1 MASPNGE
8 YSDGLEIISIGTL
21 YEGSL
26 EKKYWSS
33 SRGKDRYPYPVGY
46 QAVRTHIG
54 IVYSMEIREGL
65 KGPLF
70 AISSNDGESSTGQTP
85 DIAWESFQKKGGPRV
100 KSGLGK
106 RFSCRIGGVELF
118 GFRNPLVQRLL
129 RELITNVS
137 GKAQQSILSSNFSN
151 GDGGV
156 EPETR
161 SPDSILYPDLSP
173 SLGKPQNMRK
183 RTRKHKLKT
192 LNSASGTSLKRLQT
206 QVSFDNTEISITT
219 GGNGS
224 SHNGRRCLSSSTL
237 KEDCRVNQDTG
248 ASPLSIDRL
257 TLVDKGIDPIPIKDY
272 SIHQSPEFADYHGQK
287 LVLLQEIRFVNPQNS
302 SFSWLPSDPS
312 NEEKNPHRLP
322 SAENKVCNSLLETE
336 DNNGENINL
345 PDSNIASGFDL
356 CVPDTFELVHEV
368 VADSDEEFY
377 KEKSCNYKNELVEAN
392 KVGCEELVM
401 DMHSEQHSEP
411 SISYASS
418 EKSEHDSVGQEPANS
433 MMTLLLPQVLPLLKK
448 TPRNK
453 QPAPHNSGI
462 ALFIKDPSLEFSAV
476 KSAGENEDGTLIEGH
491 NVQHEQVMSFGPV
504 RGSESI
510 SQDVNRVVPDSLED
524 GQFGD
529 HDIDHRPL
537 CSDLVTDSNTAFEQK
552 EYNLGTWKSVVCG
565 GEDQEF
571 SNLNAETGGKVE
583 VLLGEVSD
591 AQNKMVGNDNFVP
604 DSPLSCISPDRQILL
619 DAEPPINAPLNTNG
633 SSLCPQTQSGVGSF
647 TKEEL
652 RLDCNKDT
660 PPKPTFSPQ
669 SRLLSSTGEAMPKSD
684 IIKSVPAK
692 GPVNSSAR
700 FHGKETASS
709 SQLVASCS
717 KASNLEL
724 PFLSSSVM
732 KRNKSITSDPPE
744 SILVRYQ
751 RKRRS
756 TAMKL
761 QNTDNPG
768 GHPDYISHQNQ
779 ESIDRLQPS
788 STRCIEDDRI
798 KGVESSF
805 VSQKGVGS
813 ETDRAFMEMPDLAH
827 STRNHSGPISESI
840 CRNTIEDCVPEAYAA
855 AQSETG
861 VVETSG
867 SFCNRLVS
875 VGSETKTGEHHQG
888 LNAEKGMA
896 RPKGTF
902 IYMSSSSSLSEAVAV
917 QEKSEDVEKHH
928 FDSVTELEN
937 RFSLDKEPNEDSK
950 NIVELLGSYL
960 HPSPVL
966 SMQLIS
972 QGDDIHICVLCGL
985 LQDRNRVLF
994 IYKVPIKEAKGGCP
1008 SFLGYTSF
1016 ILPGSGTTFARENAF
1031 ERSGWQFTPDGQYL
1045 VLPNSVKAASCR
1057 NQSALCSCSVC
1068 KSDCLEENAL
1078 KIVHVKLG
1086 YVAPV
1091 AKLKTAENV
1100 CCILV
1105 CEPNHLVAAE
1115 ENGGL
1120 HVWAMNSRWSAW
1132 ENEFE
1137 LPGLGYIS
1145 PSLVEL
1151 KRVPN
1156 CDSLLVGQDGFGN
1169 FGLWDISKRILLSR
1183 YSYTGSSVI
1192 QVLPIG
1198 FFRVPSFSG
1207 ADAEEHIN
1215 GIMVATKACFS
1226 SSCEDPA
1233 FLSPND
1239 EGMAVWVFIYA
1250 AGDSEIQYQHRSSGI
1265 KPRPT
1270 GCWRLAL
1277 LVKNTLILGSA
1288 LDPRASAVDAS
1299 AGYGVIGTTD
1309 GLVHIWELTTGMKQA
1324 DLPNNIKGGSVS
1336 CIASDKSG
1344 VVAVA
1349 NEQGHLLV
1357 YATLSK
1363 GFEKLVCR

>member
-8 YSDGLEIISIGTL
+8 NSDGLEIISIGTL
-21 YEGSL
+21 YQGSL

-33 SRGKDRYPYPVGY
+33 SRGKDRYPYPIGY

-70 AISSNDGESSTGQTP
+70 AISSNDGESCIGQTP

-137 GKAQQSILSSNFSN
+137 GKAQPSILSSNFSN

-156 EPETR
+156 DPETR

-173 SLGKPQNMRK
+173 SLGKPHNMRK
-183 RTRKHKLKT
+183 RTRTHKLKT
-192 LNSASGTSLKRLQT
+192 LNSASGASLKRLQT
-206 QVSFDNTEISITT
+206 QVSCYNTEISTSSA
-219 GGNGS
+219 GNGS
-224 SHNGRRCLSSSTL
+224 SHNERRCLSSSTL
-237 KEDCRVNQDTG
+237 KEDCQVNKNTG

-257 TLVDKGIDPIPIKDY
+257 TLVDKESDPIPIKDC
-272 SIHQSPEFADYHGQK
+272 SIHQSPEFADYHGQNS
-287 LVLLQEIRFVNPQNS
+287 VLSQEIRFVNPQNS
-302 SFSWLPSDPS
+302 SFSCLPSDTS
-312 NEEKNPHRLP
+312 NEEKNLNRST
-322 SAENKVCNSLLETE
+322 SAENKVNSLLEIE
-336 DNNGENINL
+336 DKNGENINL
-345 PDSNIASGFDL
+345 PDSNTATGFDL
-356 CVPDTFELVHEV
+356 CVPDILELLHEV
-368 VADSDEEFY
+368 IADSYEEFD

-392 KVGCEELVM
+392 KVSCEELVM

-411 SISYASS
+411 SLSYASF

-433 MMTLLLPQVLPLLKK
+433 MMTLLLPQALPLLKK
-448 TPRNK
+448 IPRNK
-453 QPAPHNSGI
+453 QPAAHSSGI
-462 ALFIKDPSLEFSAV
+462 SLFVKDPYLDFSTV
-476 KSAGENEDGTLIEGH
+476 KSLRENEAGILVEGH
-491 NVQHEQVMSFGPV
+491 NVQHEQVMHSFGPV
-504 RGSESI
+504 RGSEFV

-537 CSDLVTDSNTAFEQK
+537 FCDLVTDCNTAFEQK
-552 EYNLGTWKSVVCG
+552 EYNPDTWKSVVCG
-565 GEDQEF
+565 GEGQEF
-571 SNLNAETGGKVE
+571 SNLNDETNGKVE
-583 VLLGEVSD
+583 ALLGEVSE
-591 AQNKMVGNDNFVP
+591 AQNKMTGNDIFVP

-619 DAEPPINAPLNTNG
+619 DTEPIDAPLNTNG
-633 SSLCPQTQSGVGSF
+633 NSLCPQIQSGVGRF

-660 PPKPTFSPQ
+660 PLKPTFSPQ
-669 SRLLSSTGEAMPKSD
+669 SRLLSSTGKAMPKSD
-684 IIKSVPAK
+684 IIKFVPDN

-700 FHGKETASS
+700 FHGKETVSS

-724 PFLSSSVM
+724 PFLPSSLM
-732 KRNKSITSDPPE
+732 KSNKSLTSDPPE
-744 SILVRYQ
+744 PKLVQYQ

-756 TAMKL
+756 TATKL
-761 QNTDNPG
+761 QNIDNSR
-768 GHPDYISHQNQ
+768 GHPDYVSHQNQ
-779 ESIDRLQPS
+779 ESIDYLHPS
-788 STRCIEDDRI
+788 STRCIEDDRVN
-798 KGVESSF
+798 GVESSF
-805 VSQKGVGS
+805 VSQKGVGL
-813 ETDRAFMEMPDLAH
+813 ETDRAFMQMPDLAH
-827 STRNHSGPISESI
+827 STRNHCGPLTESKI
-840 CRNTIEDCVPEAYAA
+840 CRNTREDCVPEAYTAT
-855 AQSETG
+855 QSEIG
-861 VVETSG
+861 VGEASG

-875 VGSETKTGEHHQG
+875 VGSETKTGEQRHG
-888 LNAEKGMA
+888 LNAEKSMA

-902 IYMSSSSSLSEAVAV
+902 IYMSSSSLSEAVSV
-917 QEKSEDVEKHH
+917 QEKSISDVEKHH
-928 FDSVTELEN
+928 LDSVTELEN
-937 RFSLDKEPNEDSK
+937 CFSLDTEPNEDST

-972 QGDDIHICVLCGL
+972 HGDGIHICVLCGL
-985 LQDRNRVLF
+985 LRDRNRVLF
-994 IYKVPIKEAKGGCP
+994 IYKVPRNEAKGGCP

-1045 VLPNSVKAASCR
+1045 VLPNSIKAASCR

-1086 YVAPV
+1086 YVDPV
-1091 AKLKTAENV
+1091 AKLKTVESI

-1132 ENEFE
+1132 ENEFD

-1151 KRVPN
+1151 KRVPK

-1198 FFRVPSFSG
+1198 FFRIPSSSG
-1207 ADAEEHIN
+1207 ADIEEHMN
-1215 GIMVATKACFS
+1215 RIMAATQACFS

-1233 FLSPND
+1233 FFSPND
-1239 EGMAVWVFIYA
+1239 EGIAIWLFIYA
-1250 AGDSEIQYQHRSSGI
+1250 AGDSEVQYQHTSSGI

-1288 LDPRASAVDAS
+1288 LDSRASAVDAS

-1309 GLVHIWELTTGMKQA
+1309 GLVCIWELTTGMKLV

-1357 YATLSK
+1357 YGTLSK

>member
-8 YSDGLEIISIGTL
+8 DSDGLEIISIGTL
-21 YEGSL
+21 YKGSL

-33 SRGKDRYPYPVGY
+33 SRGKDRYPYPIGY

-65 KGPLF
+65 KGPSF

-151 GDGGV
+151 GDGRV

-173 SLGKPQNMRK
+173 SLGNPENMRK
-183 RTRKHKLKT
+183 RTRKHNLKT
-192 LNSASGTSLKRLQT
+192 LNSASGASLKRLQT
-206 QVSFDNTEISITT
+206 QVSFDNAEISFTT

-224 SHNGRRCLSSSTL
+224 SHNERRCLSSSTL
-237 KEDCRVNQDTG
+237 KENCRVNKDTG

-257 TLVDKGIDPIPIKDY
+257 TLVDKGTDPIPIKDC
-272 SIHQSPEFADYHGQK
+272 SLHQSPEDYHGQK
-287 LVLLQEIRFVNPQNS
+287 LVLSQEIRFLNLQNS
-302 SFSWLPSDPS
+302 SFSCSPSNPS
-312 NEEKNPHRLP
+312 NEEKNLHRLP

-336 DNNGENINL
+336 DNYGENINL
-345 PDSNIASGFDL
+345 PDSNTASGFDL
-356 CVPDTFELVHEV
+356 CVPDTLEVLHEV

-392 KVGCEELVM
+392 KVGCEELMM

-411 SISYASS
+411 SLSYASF
-418 EKSEHDSVGQEPANS
+418 EKSEQDSVGQEAANS

-448 TPRNK
+448 TRRNK

-462 ALFIKDPSLEFSAV
+462 SLFIKDPSLEFSAV
-476 KSAGENEDGTLIEGH
+476 KTAGENEAGIPIEGH
-491 NVQHEQVMSFGPV
+491 NVHHEQVMSFGPV
-504 RGSESI
+504 RDSEFV
-510 SQDVNRVVPDSLED
+510 SQDVNRVVPDSED

-537 CSDLVTDSNTAFEQK
+537 CCDLVADRNTAFEQK
-552 EYNLGTWKSVVCG
+552 EYNLDTWKSVVCG

-571 SNLNAETGGKVE
+571 SNLNAETGRKVE

-619 DAEPPINAPLNTNG
+619 DTEPPINAPLNTNG
-633 SSLCPQTQSGVGSF
+633 NSLCPQIQSGVGSF

-660 PPKPTFSPQ
+660 PLEPTFSPQ
-669 SRLLSSTGEAMPKSD
+669 SRLLSSTGEAMPKSVAD
-684 IIKSVPAK
+684 N
-692 GPVNSSAR
+692 GPVNSSTR

-732 KRNKSITSDPPE
+732 KSIKSLTSDPPE
-744 SILVRYQ
+744 PQLVQYQ
-751 RKRRS
+751 RKRCS
-756 TAMKL
+756 AAMKL
-761 QNTDNPG
+761 QNTDNPE
-768 GHPDYISHQNQ
+768 GHPDYISHKNQ
-779 ESIDRLQPS
+779 ESIDCLQPS

-805 VSQKGVGS
+805 VSEKGVGS

-840 CRNTIEDCVPEAYAA
+840 CRNTREDCVPEAYAA
-855 AQSETG
+855 TLSETG

-867 SFCNRLVS
+867 SFCNRLVT

-902 IYMSSSSSLSEAVAV
+902 ICMSSSSSLSEAVAV
-917 QEKSEDVEKHH
+917 QEKSENVETHH
-928 FDSVTELEN
+928 LDSVTEMEN
-937 RFSLDKEPNEDSK
+937 RFSLDIEPNEDSK

-1016 ILPGSGTTFARENAF
+1016 ILPGSGTTFVRENAF

-1045 VLPNSVKAASCR
+1045 VLPNSIKAASCR

-1091 AKLKTAENV
+1091 AKLKTGESV

-1120 HVWAMNSRWSAW
+1120 HVWAMNSRWSAS
-1132 ENEFE
+1132 ENEFD

-1151 KRVPN
+1151 KRVPK

-1169 FGLWDISKRILLSR
+1169 FGLWDISKRILLSK

-1198 FFRVPSFSG
+1198 FFRIPSFSG
-1207 ADAEEHIN
+1207 ADVEEHIK
-1215 GIMVATKACFS
+1215 GLMAATKACVS

-1233 FLSPND
+1233 FFSPND
-1239 EGMAVWVFIYA
+1239 EGMAVWVLIYA

-1288 LDPRASAVDAS
+1288 LDSRASAVDAS

-1309 GLVHIWELTTGMKQA
+1309 GLVHIWELTTGMKLV

-1344 VVAVA
+1344 VVAIA
-1349 NEQGHLLV
+1349 NEQGYLLV

-1363 GFEKLVCR
+1363 GFENLVRR

>member
-8 YSDGLEIISIGTL
+8 DSDGLEIISIGTL

-33 SRGKDRYPYPVGY
+33 SRGKDRYPYPIGY

-161 SPDSILYPDLSP
+161 SPDSILYLDLSP

-192 LNSASGTSLKRLQT
+192 LNSASGASLKRLQT
-206 QVSFDNTEISITT
+206 QVSYDNTENSITT

-224 SHNGRRCLSSSTL
+224 SHNGRRCLFSSTL
-237 KEDCRVNQDTG
+237 KEACRVNKDTG

-257 TLVDKGIDPIPIKDY
+257 TLVDKGIDPIPINDC
-272 SIHQSPEFADYHGQK
+272 SLHQSPEFADYHGQK
-287 LVLLQEIRFVNPQNS
+287 LVLSQEIRFVNPQNS
-302 SFSWLPSDPS
+302 SFSCLPSDLS
-312 NEEKNPHRLP
+312 NEEKNLHRLP
-322 SAENKVCNSLLETE
+322 SAENKVCNSLLETN

-345 PDSNIASGFDL
+345 PDSNTASGFNL
-356 CVPDTFELVHEV
+356 CVPDTLELVHEV

-377 KEKSCNYKNELVEAN
+377 KEKSCNYKNELLEAN

-411 SISYASS
+411 SLSYASF

-433 MMTLLLPQVLPLLKK
+433 MMTLLLPQVLPLLKQ

-453 QPAPHNSGI
+453 QPAPPNSGVS
-462 ALFIKDPSLEFSAV
+462 LFIKDPSLEFSAV
-476 KSAGENEDGTLIEGH
+476 KSAGENEAGILMEGH

-504 RGSESI
+504 RGSEFI

-537 CSDLVTDSNTAFEQK
+537 CCDLVTDSNTAFEHK
-552 EYNLGTWKSVVCG
+552 EYNLDTWKSVVHG

-583 VLLGEVSD
+583 VLGEVSD
-591 AQNKMVGNDNFVP
+591 SQNKMVGNDNFVP
-604 DSPLSCISPDRQILL
+604 DSPLSCISPDRRFLL
-619 DAEPPINAPLNTNG
+619 DTEPPTNAPLNTNG
-633 SSLCPQTQSGVGSF
+633 NSLCPQTQSGVCGF

-669 SRLLSSTGEAMPKSD
+669 SRLLPSTGESMLKSD
-684 IIKSVPAK
+684 IIKSVPDK

-717 KASNLEL
+717 KASILEL

-732 KRNKSITSDPPE
+732 KSNKSLTSDPPE
-744 SILVRYQ
+744 PKLVRYQ

-779 ESIDRLQPS
+779 EGIDCLQPS
-788 STRCIEDDRI
+788 STRCIEDDHI

-813 ETDRAFMEMPDLAH
+813 ETDHASMEMPDLAH
-827 STRNHSGPISESI
+827 LTRNHSGPISESI

-855 AQSETG
+855 TQSETG

-875 VGSETKTGEHHQG
+875 VGSETKTGEHYQG

-896 RPKGTF
+896 RPKDTF
-902 IYMSSSSSLSEAVAV
+902 IYISSSSSLSEAVAV

-928 FDSVTELEN
+928 LDSVTKLEN
-937 RFSLDKEPNEDSK
+937 RFSLDIEPNEDSK

-972 QGDDIHICVLCGL
+972 QGGDIHICVLCGL
-985 LQDRNRVLF
+985 MQDRNRVLF

-1008 SFLGYTSF
+1008 SFLGYTSL
-1016 ILPGSGTTFARENAF
+1016 ILPGSGTTSARENAF
-1031 ERSGWQFTPDGQYL
+1031 ERSGWQFTPGGQYL
-1045 VLPNSVKAASCR
+1045 VIPNSIKAASCR

-1078 KIVHVKLG
+1078 KVVHVKLG

-1091 AKLKTAENV
+1091 VKLKTAESV
-1100 CCILV
+1100 GCILV

-1115 ENGGL
+1115 ENGGM

-1132 ENEFE
+1132 ENEFD

-1145 PSLVEL
+1145 PSLVEI
-1151 KRVPN
+1151 KRVPK

-1198 FFRVPSFSG
+1198 FFRVPCFSG
-1207 ADAEEHIN
+1207 ADVEEHMN
-1215 GIMVATKACFS
+1215 GIMAATKACFS

-1233 FLSPND
+1233 FSSPND

-1250 AGDSEIQYQHRSSGI
+1250 AGDSEIQYQHRLSGI

-1309 GLVHIWELTTGMKQA
+1309 GLVHIWELTTGMKLV

-1357 YATLSK
+1357 YATLR
-1363 GFEKLVCR
+1363 GI